1 MTTEFDVNLQ
11 LLSWTGTIRRLKFS
25 HGLKLSQIGLATPD
39 QQKISN
45 WRFGYSVVVTTPYL
59 VMGFLAL
66 TYFFTVPF
74 SLINTTIYGYILVNL
89 VLTVFRVVVFYSSK
103 DKIEKVVQTLSGT
116 YLIILNLKCTR
127 LMNLENVS
135 LN

>member
-25 HGLKLSQIGLATPD
+25 LGLKLSQIGLATPD

>member
-25 HGLKLSQIGLATPD
+25 LGLKLSQIGLATPD

-45 WRFGYSVVVTTPYL
+45 WRFGYSVFVTTPYL

-116 YLIILNLKCTR
+116 YLIILILKCTR